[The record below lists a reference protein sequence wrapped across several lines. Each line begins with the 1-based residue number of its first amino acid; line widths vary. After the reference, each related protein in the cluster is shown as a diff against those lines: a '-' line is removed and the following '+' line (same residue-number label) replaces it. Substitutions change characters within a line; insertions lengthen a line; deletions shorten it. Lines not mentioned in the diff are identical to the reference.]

1 MPIENPFSKGPRKSE
16 KPADSGDFAVLGEG
30 VQGGNYCPFLTV
42 AVTTFVPLPP
52 QVVAATGQD
61 GGIPME
67 QRNLMKCIGERC
79 AFWDKRGTDCLLKL
93 QARAM
98 IALAARVPEGSPA

>member
-1 MPIENPFSKGPRKSE
+1 MPIENPFSKGSRKPD
-16 KPADSGDFAVLGEG
+16 KQADAGDFAVLGEG

-42 AVTTFVPLPP
+42 AVTTLVPLPP
-52 QVVAATGQD
+52 EIVAKTGQD
-61 GGIPME
+61 GALPMD

-79 AFWDKRGTDCLLKL
+79 AMWDKHGSDCLLRL

-98 IALAARVPEGSPA
+98 IALAARAPEGSPA